1 MAEKTTNSSSE
12 EQNQALFAQ
21 LIMMLYGAAMQQMGK
36 VVNPLTNKAE
46 KNLDLAKLSVDM
58 LSMVEE
64 KTKGNLSD
72 EEARFLSD
80 SLFQLRMNYVD
91 EVKKT
96 AEEGKEAPREEE
108 KKEEKKEEEKEE
120 EK

>member
-1 MAEKTTNSSSE
+1 MAEKTANNSPG

-21 LIMMLYGAAMQQMGK
+21 LVVMLYGATMQQMGK

-46 KNLDLAKLSVDM
+46 RNLELAKLSIDM

-91 EVKKT
+91 EVKKE
-96 AEEGKEAPREEE
+96 AEEGKEAPKEEE
-108 KKEEKKEEEKEE
+108 KKE
-120 EK
+120 

>member
-1 MAEKTTNSSSE
+1 MAEKTTNNSSE

-96 AEEGKEAPREEE
+96 AEEEKEAPKEEEKKEEKEEE
-108 KKEEKKEEEKEE
+108 KKEEKK
-120 EK
+120 